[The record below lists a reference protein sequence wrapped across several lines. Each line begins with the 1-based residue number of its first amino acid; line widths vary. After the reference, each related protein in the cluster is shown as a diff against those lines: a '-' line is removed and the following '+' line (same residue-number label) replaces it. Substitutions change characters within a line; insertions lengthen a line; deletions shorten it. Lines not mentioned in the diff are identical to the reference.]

1 MKIDLHCHSKYSNRP
16 ILWIMQKLGCPE
28 SFTEPVE
35 LYHLQRHMG
44 MDAVTITDHNVIGG
58 CLDIMHLPNTFM
70 GCEYTTYFPEDGCK
84 VHVLVYNFTEA
95 QHREITELR
104 KNIFEFTAYCRQQ
117 GLPHACAH
125 PLFGPNERL
134 TPDHVE
140 QLALLYKHWEVNG
153 DQTPIMNAVL
163 EAIVADMSPAQ
174 FERLADKHGFM
185 PDYDEPWKKILVG
198 GTDCHSSLHLG
209 RTFTEIDG
217 AEDLDGFWRGFAA
230 GNTRV
235 HLEQPSPKSFSRNV
249 YGIMFQFYKSKL
261 GLDRHVNK
269 DLILRFVDKA
279 LHTRPETPDSWMER
293 LYFALAKRRR
303 RKDPAPGKDTLINL
317 AKIEAERLIRKDP
330 LLMQIVNEGAG
341 NGDIDDVWFQFVNEM
356 ANQMTV
362 SLGGQIMDRVMAGRF
377 FELFHSLGSAAALY
391 ALMAPYF
398 ASYSHYQFE
407 RTFSHEVLDRFMGD
421 RAPERFRQSS
431 RVGHFTDTLSDVNGV
446 ARTLTQQA
454 ALAAELGKHYTVM
467 TCAPE
472 KAAPVDNVR
481 TFVSGGAFT
490 IPEYPELQLLAPP
503 MLEMLDYCYEQEFT
517 HLHVATPGPIGLAGI
532 AIARILRLPVS
543 GTYHTAFPEYAKA
556 LTDDAYVED
565 IAWKYMVWFYDQLD
579 AVYVPSWATARQLI
593 ERGIK
598 EEKIKVYPRGID
610 IERFHPREQC
620 GVYEDQYRLPAG
632 ETRLLYVGR
641 VSREKGLPVLEAAFR
656 DLCKRGVKARLVV
669 VGDGP
674 YRAEMEQK
682 LAGLPALFTGF
693 VGGKT
698 LPQLYASSDALVFP
712 STTDTFGNV
721 VLEAQASGIPVIV
734 TDQGGP
740 QENLIPGETGYI
752 VPADDPAALADAMER
767 LVRDAARRRHMGITA
782 REYLSSRGFK
792 EAFEQLFAMYI
803 GEAETPAADKTRD
816 LLRHLPLPQQLAS

>member
-1 MKIDLHCHSKYSNRP
+1 LKIDLHCHSKYSNRP

-28 SFTEPVE
+28 SFTEPIE
-35 LYHLQRHMG
+35 LYHLQRHRG
-44 MDAVTITDHNVIGG
+44 MDSVTITDHNVIGG

-84 VHVLVYNFTEA
+84 VHVLVYDFTEA
-95 QHREITELR
+95 QHRDMTELR
-104 KNIFEFTAYCRQQ
+104 KNIFEFAAYLRQQ
-117 GLPHACAH
+117 NLPHACAH

-140 QLALLYKHWEVNG
+140 QLMLLFKHWEVNG
-153 DQTPIMNAVL
+153 DQTPVMNAVL
-163 EAIVADMSPAQ
+163 EAITADMTQ
-174 FERLADKHGFM
+174 ERFERLAEKHRYM
-185 PDYDEPWKKILVG
+185 PDYAEPWKKILIA

-209 RTFTEIDG
+209 RTFTEVSG
-217 AEDLDGFWRGFAA
+217 ARDLGGFWAGMAA
-230 GNTRV
+230 GDTRV

-249 YGIMFQFYKSKL
+249 YGIMFQFYKHKL
-261 GLDRHVNK
+261 GLERHVNK
-269 DLILRFVDKA
+269 DIILRFVDKA
-279 LHTRPETPDSWMER
+279 LHTRPETPDTWMER

-303 RKDPAPGKDTLINL
+303 RKDTAPGKDTLVEL
-317 AKIEAERLIRKDP
+317 AKVEAERLIRRDP
-330 LLMQIVNEGAG
+330 QLMRIVQEGG
-341 NGDIDDVWFQFVNEM
+341 GGDMDDVWFQFVNEM
-356 ANQMTV
+356 AKQMSV
-362 SLGGQIMDRVMAGRF
+362 SLGSQIMDRVMSGRF
-377 FELFHSLGSAAALY
+377 FELFNSVGSAAALY

-407 RTFSHEVLDRFMGD
+407 RQFSHEVLDRFMGN
-421 RAPERFRQSS
+421 RAPQDFRQVK

-446 ARTLTQQA
+446 ARTLSQQA
-454 ALAAELGKHYTVM
+454 LLAAALGKEYTVM
-467 TCAPE
+467 TCSGAEQEP
-472 KAAPVDNVR
+472 ADNIR
-481 TFVSGGAFT
+481 TFLSSGAFE
-490 IPEYPELQLLAPP
+490 IPEYPELQVLAPP
-503 MLEMLDYCYEQEFT
+503 VLEMLDYCFEREFT
-517 HLHVATPGPIGLAGI
+517 HLHVATPGPVGLAGI

-610 IERFHPREQC
+610 IERFHPREAC
-620 GVYEDQYRLPAG
+620 AIYRDTYGLPAN
-632 ETRLLYVGR
+632 EARLLYVGR

-656 DLCKRGVKARLVV
+656 ELCSRGVNARLIV

-674 YRAEMEQK
+674 YRAEMEAG
-682 LAGLPALFTGF
+682 LAGLPTLFTGF
-693 VGGKT
+693 VGGRA
-698 LPQLYASSDALVFP
+698 LAQLYASSGALVFP

-752 VPADDPAALADAMER
+752 VPADDVMAMASAMER
-767 LVRDAARRRHMGITA
+767 LARDPARRRHMGAIA
-782 REYLSSRGFK
+782 REYLSNRGFA
-792 EAFEQLFAMYI
+792 ECFERLYALYI
-803 GEAETPAADKTRD
+803 GEEETPAADRAREM
-816 LLRHLPLPQQLAS
+816 LRRMPMPEQLAS